1 MIADYE
7 IRGARILSESGVL
20 ERESMYVRRGRIL
33 CVGGGP
39 VEARQCIDA
48 EDLLLLPG
56 IVDIHGDSFER
67 QLMPRPQ
74 VRFDLRLAL
83 LDTDRQ
89 LVANGITTAFHGV
102 TISWE
107 PGLRSSSTAR
117 GFVETLKKMK
127 AVLMCDTRLHLRF
140 ESFHLDAI
148 VEIEKWIE
156 QGDVDLLAFNDH
168 MSYLGS
174 KLEDPATLTTLV
186 GRTGLS
192 GKEFKRLFS
201 TVLCRK
207 KWVPAGIK
215 RLAAAARGRGLPM
228 ASHDD
233 ETPRTRKWYHDLGC
247 TICEFPVDRP
257 TAEAAMGMGDSV
269 VLGAPNVVHGA
280 SQYHRLSAREMI
292 REERCGVLAS
302 DYYYPSLINAAFLL
316 VDHRMCP
323 LKKAWDLISRNPAQA
338 AGLTDRGTL
347 TPGKRA
353 DFILVDDSERNLP
366 RVVATFVRGRVGL
379 LTDSRFAPAD
389 KSGQPE

>member
-1 MIADYE
+1 MHI
-7 IRGARILSESGVL
+7 
-20 ERESMYVRRGRIL
+20 RRGRIL
-33 CVGGGP
+33 CVGGGSAI
-39 VEARQCIDA
+39 ARKCIDA
-48 EDLLLLPG
+48 KDLLMLPG

-107 PGLRSSSTAR
+107 PGLRSSGTAR
-117 GFVETLKKMK
+117 DFV
-127 AVLMCDTRLHLRF
+127 DRL
-140 ESFHLDAI
+140 
-148 VEIEKWIE
+148 
-156 QGDVDLLAFNDH
+156 
-168 MSYLGS
+168 
-174 KLEDPATLTTLV
+174 
-186 GRTGLS
+186 
-192 GKEFKRLFS
+192 
-201 TVLCRK
+201 K

-233 ETPRTRKWYHDLGC
+233 ETARTRKWYHDLGC
-247 TICEFPVDRP
+247 AICEFPVDRP
-257 TAEAAMGMGDSV
+257 TADAALEMGDSV
-269 VLGAPNVVHGA
+269 VLGAPNVIHGT

-292 REERCGVLAS
+292 QEGRCGVLAS
-302 DYYYPSLINAAFLL
+302 DYYYPSLIHAAFLL
-316 VDHRMCP
+316 VDQRMCP

-338 AGLTDRGTL
+338 AGFTDRGTL

-353 DFILVDDSERNLP
+353 DFILVDDSERYLP
-366 RVVATFVRGRVGL
+366 RVVATYVGGRVGL